1 MSETNVKTVKKIKK
15 VVVTED
21 TRYQTFGIDT
31 EFKSDKQFPKS
42 ENKEYSKIVNLDCA
56 DSKSNDVVMKKVK
69 KVVKSVEPTYYVHTC
84 GHDYVVDTIDA
95 DVVFSGTKDECDDW
109 RKEHSIVEGLED
121 NINPN
126 EYMEDSSCD
135 FSDFESGKVEV
146 KNTADLP
153 TVKKVKKEVKK
164 IVKDIKDEISN
175 STDVISFVR
184 IIDLKREDYS
194 EFTEEKYPYG
204 LTFLDFEVFTYDW
217 LVVLIDVIELK
228 ETIGKYTFKI

>member
-1 MSETNVKTVKKIKK
+1 MNETNVKTVKKIKK

-42 ENKEYSKIVNLDCA
+42 ENKEYSKIVNLECV
-56 DSKSNDVVMKKVK
+56 DSKSNDVVVKKVK

-84 GHDYVVDTIDA
+84 GYDYVVDTIDA
-95 DVVFSGTKDECDDW
+95 DVVFSGSESECKKWLD
-109 RKEHSIVEGLED
+109 EHSIVEGLVD
-121 NINPN
+121 NTNPN

-153 TVKKVKKEVKK
+153 TVKKVK
-164 IVKDIKDEISN
+164 
-175 STDVISFVR
+175 
-184 IIDLKREDYS
+184 
-194 EFTEEKYPYG
+194 
-204 LTFLDFEVFTYDW
+204 
-217 LVVLIDVIELK
+217 
-228 ETIGKYTFKI
+228 

>member
-1 MSETNVKTVKKIKK
+1 MNETNVKTVKKIKK

-21 TRYQTFGIDT
+21 TRHQTFGIDT

-56 DSKSNDVVMKKVK
+56 DSKSNDVVVKKVK

-84 GHDYVVDTIDA
+84 GYDYVVDTIDA
-95 DVVFSGTKDECDDW
+95 DVAFSGSESECKKWLD
-109 RKEHSIVEGLED
+109 EHSIVEGLCSD
-121 NINPN
+121 
-126 EYMEDSSCD
+126 DSSVSD
-135 FSDFESGKVEV
+135 FGDFESSKVEV
-146 KNTADLP
+146 NNTADLP

-204 LTFLDFEVFTYDW
+204 LTFLDFEVFKYDW
-217 LVVLIDVIELK
+217 LVVLIGMRPIL
-228 ETIGKYTFKI
+228 

>member
-42 ENKEYSKIVNLDCA
+42 ENKEYSKIVNLECV
-56 DSKSNDVVMKKVK
+56 DSKSNDVVVKKVK

-84 GHDYVVDTIDA
+84 GYDYVIDTIDA
-95 DVVFSGTKDECDDW
+95 DVVFSGSESECKKWLD
-109 RKEHSIVEGLED
+109 EHSIVEGLED
-121 NINPN
+121 NAN

-146 KNTADLP
+146 SGSSLTSVSVP
-153 TVKKVKKEVKK
+153 TVKKVKKCVASDETNVCEPIDYGKQ
-164 IVKDIKDEISN
+164 IVFTKV
-175 STDVISFVR
+175 TDLDPKLYEDFTKEEYKYGMIFY
-184 IIDLKREDYS
+184 DLK
-194 EFTEEKYPYG
+194 K
-204 LTFLDFEVFTYDW
+204 
-217 LVVLIDVIELK
+217 
-228 ETIGKYTFKI
+228 